1 MEEKTKLLFKAY
13 LALNSTEQEAFQKAI
28 REYGTKVTLQEQR
41 NYSEAFNKSLGPIMG
56 AKCGLC
62 GK

>member
-13 LALNSTEQEAFQKAI
+13 LSLSETEKEALEKQI
-28 REYGTKVTLQEQR
+28 REYKSKGFLERRTLNE
-41 NYSEAFNKSLGPIMG
+41 SFNKSLGPILG
-56 AKCGLC
+56 AKCAVC

>member
-13 LALNSTEQEAFQKAI
+13 LALSSAEKEAFQKAI
-28 REYGTKVTLQEQR
+28 REYESKTILEQR
-41 NYSEAFNKSLGPIMG
+41 NYSEALNKSLGPIMG
-56 AKCGLC
+56 ARCAVC

>member
-13 LALNSTEQEAFQKAI
+13 LALSSTEQEAFLKAV
-28 REYGTKVTLQEQR
+28 REYNSKTILEQR
-41 NYSEAFNKSLGPIMG
+41 NYSETFNKSLGPIMG
-56 AKCGLC
+56 AKCAVC

>member
-13 LALNSTEQEAFQKAI
+13 LSLTEIEKEAFEKQLL
-28 REYGTKVTLQEQR
+28 EYKSKGILER
-41 NYSEAFNKSLGPIMG
+41 NTYSEALNKSLGPIMG
-56 AKCGLC
+56 ARCAVC